1 VSEGATSLRTM
12 CPSPSNSSEL
22 IAGGAQPKM
31 LVVNTQT
38 GSLVRQVSL
47 RLPSPDSFQIR
58 STSFPP
64 FFLIFLYTLSFARL

>member
-1 VSEGATSLRTM
+1 
-12 CPSPSNSSEL
+12 
-22 IAGGAQPKM
+22 M